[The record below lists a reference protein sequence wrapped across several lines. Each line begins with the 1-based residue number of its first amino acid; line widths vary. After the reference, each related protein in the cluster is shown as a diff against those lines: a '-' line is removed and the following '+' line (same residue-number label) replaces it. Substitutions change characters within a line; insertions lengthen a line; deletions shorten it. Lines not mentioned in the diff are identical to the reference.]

1 MLVTQVRPKF
11 FLGLPEFKKAN
22 KRVEELSRDMII
34 EFKAHAE
41 KTLPNNLLGDI
52 MRAHIEHPDLVPE
65 TDLSLLLTG
74 PYVAGLDTVA
84 NTLAAAVYGIL
95 RTPGVLERV
104 QEEADALM
112 AKKTVTEDDI
122 RELTVIGGC
131 LREAMRMW
139 PIAVAQMRTLH
150 RISNLKATSFQK
162 MRSFISA
169 QAYLT
174 LWKSISQI
182 LKCLIQTDI

>member
-1 MLVTQVRPKF
+1 
-11 FLGLPEFKKAN
+11 
-22 KRVEELSRDMII
+22 
-34 EFKAHAE
+34 
-41 KTLPNNLLGDI
+41 

-104 QEEADALM
+104 QEADALM

-122 RELTVIGGC
+122 REL
-131 LREAMRMW
+131 L
-139 PIAVAQMRTLH
+139 
-150 RISNLKATSFQK
+150 
-162 MRSFISA
+162 
-169 QAYLT
+169 
-174 LWKSISQI
+174 
-182 LKCLIQTDI
+182 

>member
-1 MLVTQVRPKF
+1 
-11 FLGLPEFKKAN
+11 
-22 KRVEELSRDMII
+22 
-34 EFKAHAE
+34 
-41 KTLPNNLLGDI
+41 

-104 QEEADALM
+104 QKEADALM

-122 RELTVIGGC
+122 RELIVIGGC
-131 LREAMRMW
+131 IREAMRMW
-139 PIAVAQMRTLH
+139 PIAVAQMRT
-150 RISNLKATSFQK
+150 ATQDFEFEGLPHSRK
-162 MRSFISA
+162 
-169 QAYLT
+169 
-174 LWKSISQI
+174 
-182 LKCLIQTDI
+182 